1 MDENENTT
9 TLVAQI
15 LSSYFANNTVAPA
28 DLRSVIETVK
38 NAFGLASTP
47 LSPVEDDEP
56 VKLEP
61 VVSVKKSI
69 TPDALICLCCGGHY
83 KSLKRHIQSDHGLSP
98 EEYRSAFNLKSDYP
112 MVAPNYSAQRSSMAK
127 SAGFGRKPAIPAP
140 AKGAVK
146 KQVGRKPAAKQA
158 AAE

>member
-1 MDENENTT
+1 MAENDNTI
-9 TLVAQI
+9 LVAQI

-38 NAFGLASTP
+38 ASFGLSASP
-47 LSPVEDDEP
+47 ASAVVVNEP

-61 VVSVKKSI
+61 VISVKKSV
-69 TPDALICLCCGGHY
+69 TPDALICLCCGDRF
-83 KSLKRHIQSDHGLSP
+83 KSLKRHIQSDHGLST
-98 EEYRSAFNLKSDYP
+98 EKYRSAFNLKSDYP

-140 AKGAVK
+140 VKGAPK
-146 KQVGRKPAAKQA
+146 KLGRKPAAKQA

>member
-1 MDENENTT
+1 MSENDNTA
-9 TLVAQI
+9 LVAQI

-28 DLRSVIETVK
+28 DLQSVIETVK
-38 NAFGLASTP
+38 AAFGLSSKQP
-47 LSPVEDDEP
+47 SPVEDDEP

-61 VVSVKKSI
+61 IVSVKKSV
-69 TPDALICLCCGGHY
+69 TPDALICLCCGDRF
-83 KSLKRHIQSDHGLSP
+83 KSLKRHIQTEHGLSP
-98 EEYRSAFNLKSDYP
+98 ESYRSEFGLKSDYP

-127 SAGFGRKPAIPAP
+127 NAGFGRKAAIPAP
-140 AKGAVK
+140 AKGAAK